1 MYQEDG
7 RLRYIEGVDNGDA
20 PAHDGTFEV
29 KQDILVSKFK
39 KFVREFS
46 YNTHNGQTAITSLK
60 YRAQFMENCEEENYR
75 LEVSLNDFST
85 DSEDGTI
92 LHHNVVNRPTEFVK
106 LCEGALQ
113 DLYREFFHKDDQDM
127 PQKVPLMQ
135 LAFKTD
141 ANLDGTLGSTKP
153 KMIRDL
159 TSDQVEKLVVIQGIV
174 ASVKTP
180 RDKVRKVVLKCSNCE
195 NVEEV
200 TVETGFTATH
210 IPSSCKG
217 NAFRAGQMEKCPP
230 NSFVAV
236 GDLCEYAALFSF
248 ISNQKST

>member
-92 LHHNVVNRPTEFVK
+92 LHHNLVNRPTEFVK

-141 ANLDGTLGSTKP
+141 ANLDGTLGSTS
-153 KMIRDL
+153 R
-159 TSDQVEKLVVIQGIV
+159 
-174 ASVKTP
+174 
-180 RDKVRKVVLKCSNCE
+180 R
-195 NVEEV
+195 
-200 TVETGFTATH
+200 
-210 IPSSCKG
+210 
-217 NAFRAGQMEKCPP
+217 
-230 NSFVAV
+230 
-236 GDLCEYAALFSF
+236 
-248 ISNQKST
+248 